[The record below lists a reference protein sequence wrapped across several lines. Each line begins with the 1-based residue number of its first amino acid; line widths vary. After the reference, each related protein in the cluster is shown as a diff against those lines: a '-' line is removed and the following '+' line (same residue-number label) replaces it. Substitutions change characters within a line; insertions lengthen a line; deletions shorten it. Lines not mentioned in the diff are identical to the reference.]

1 MRILAAIAED
11 AFELICVGGF
21 LIVIVAGFALAVGH
35 F

>member
-21 LIVIVAGFALAVGH
+21 LVVIVSGFALAAGQ